1 MSKKQLLLAISF
13 FLILLIVLFWV
24 DRNEEANWEKGEF
37 ANKTPL
43 IPSLDVNKIA
53 KIAIYDNNN
62 NVELALQNNKWL
74 VFNRNNYPAN
84 FAKIRDFILEI
95 NNLKIAQKLS
105 INKTLLK
112 DINLLAPT
120 KDCNS
125 KHTKYKSNTQYNFDT
140 ERQKIKEATL
150 LAEKNS
156 GTMVKF
162 YDMEGNSIL
171 SLILGSF
178 HYEKQNEANTLVE
191 PDKNGRYV
199 RVLGSDPVLTST
211 TLESLSPVPT
221 QWFDTKIIKLSP
233 LKSLTRF
240 SAKGKELW
248 GISRKSPKSPYIFDN
263 LKTGESPDPRKM
275 YFASSIIENLKF
287 IDVMP
292 FDDSKWNFKNAITF
306 VVVLFN
312 DLKCEI
318 KLIKKDKK
326 IFAKFA
332 TFSMLPE
339 KRVVGKNE
347 TVEDKERLNAD
358 FAKRVEQVK
367 KELRNNTFY
376 TKWVYELSAKDL
388 ENLLLQKN
396 DFILKQ
402 QTVPNIF

>member
-1 MSKKQLLLAISF
+1 MSKKQLLLAMSI
-13 FLILLIVLFWV
+13 FLVLLIVLLLV
-24 DRNEEANWEKGEF
+24 NRKEEANWVKGEF

-62 NVELALQNNKWL
+62 NVELALQDDKWL

-84 FAKIRDFILEI
+84 FAKIRNFILEI

-105 INKTLLK
+105 INDTLLE
-112 DINLLAPT
+112 DINLLAPK
-120 KDCNS
+120 KDSNN
-125 KHTKYKSNTQYNFDT
+125 KHTNYKSNSQYNLDS
-140 ERQKIKEATL
+140 ERQKIKEASSLAKQGGTL
-150 LAEKNS
+150 IE
-156 GTMVKF
+156 F
-162 YDMEGNSIL
+162 YDIEGNSIL

-178 HYEKQNEANTLVE
+178 HYEKQDEANTLVE

-221 QWFDTKIIKLSP
+221 QWLDTKIVKLSP
-233 LKSLTRF
+233 LKSLTRL
-240 SAKGKELW
+240 SAKNKEMW
-248 GISRKSPKSPYIFDN
+248 KIFRKSPKSPYVFEN
-263 LKTGESPDPRKM
+263 LKTAEIPDPRKM

-287 IDVMP
+287 IDVIP
-292 FDDSKWNFKNAITF
+292 FNDKKWSFKNAITF
-306 VVVLFN
+306 VVTLFN

-339 KRVVGKNE
+339 KRIVAKNE
-347 TVEDKERLNAD
+347 TTEDKVKLDTD
-358 FAKRVEQVK
+358 FAKRVEEVK
-367 KELRNNTFY
+367 KELRNNTFF

-388 ENLLLQKN
+388 ENLLLQKD

-402 QTVPNIF
+402 QTVPNML